1 MGAQHAAAD
10 ALVTCTTP
18 WGSPCESAL
27 TTHQAGD
34 ERRRQLEA
42 VLKGVPE
49 PIVVVD
55 GTARPLATSVGYD
68 RLVQAG
74 GARLAFLDE
83 AGEAVPPAATPLER
97 AARGEFAD
105 LELYLHGPG
114 GEQRLYQIAVRP
126 VGLPRPGEAAGV
138 VTFRDLGERQLRLR
152 QERFLALVAHELRAP
167 LSGIHGYAELLT
179 GYTQDDQPEGQVPV
193 VAGRMHALA
202 ERLDLMLSEL
212 LDVARIASGKLRVR
226 RRMCD
231 LRDVVRAAADLA
243 RARPDAPRIGL
254 GLPSEAITAEVDPD
268 RLGEVVLNLLMNAV
282 THATGATRIDARLTA
297 TSDGIGIEVEDDGAG
312 IPAED
317 LPHIFSRY
325 YQALR
330 DHAHGHTG
338 DGLGLGLFIAQQ
350 LVTAHGGRLDVESTL
365 GAGTRFTIHLPHR

>member
-1 MGAQHAAAD
+1 
-10 ALVTCTTP
+10 
-18 WGSPCESAL
+18 
-27 TTHQAGD
+27 
-34 ERRRQLEA
+34 
-42 VLKGVPE
+42 
-49 PIVVVD
+49 
-55 GTARPLATSVGYD
+55 
-68 RLVQAG
+68 
-74 GARLAFLDE
+74 
-83 AGEAVPPAATPLER
+83 
-97 AARGEFAD
+97 
-105 LELYLHGPG
+105 
-114 GEQRLYQIAVRP
+114 
-126 VGLPRPGEAAGV
+126 
-138 VTFRDLGERQLRLR
+138 
-152 QERFLALVAHELRAP
+152 
-167 LSGIHGYAELLT
+167 
-179 GYTQDDQPEGQVPV
+179 
-193 VAGRMHALA
+193 
-202 ERLDLMLSEL
+202 
-212 LDVARIASGKLRVR
+212 
-226 RRMCD
+226 MCD

-350 LVTAHGGRLDVESTL
+350 LVTAHGGRLDVETTL
-365 GAGTRFTIHLPHR
+365 GAGTRFTIGRGRRRSARRSERPRAPWLPGRCPKPGRNTAAGVLRPAFYDVLRRLPDGDARVGMPATPKQHPSYSLSGGRARPCLVTSIRRRNSSTSIGSTWSALAI